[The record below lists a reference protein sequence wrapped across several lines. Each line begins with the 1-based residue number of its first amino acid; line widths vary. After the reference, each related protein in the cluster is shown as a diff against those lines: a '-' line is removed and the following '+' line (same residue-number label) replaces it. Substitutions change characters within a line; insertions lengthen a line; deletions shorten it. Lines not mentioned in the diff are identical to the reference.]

1 MDGKAVNVHTMPDD
15 LLLVSLLIHKGQ
27 YPLYDV
33 SVRFANG
40 DTLDLNASTYSI
52 GNMAVE
58 LSIQRPIRLS
68 HHGKNISYKALRC
81 SEWVAVCSRPQPFSV
96 RSARKR
102 SPAYQRGQPVQH
114 GGRLSL
120 ARQAFVNAGLRPPPS
135 AAVGVDKRSPRQ
147 PCSPPSVRRKGM
159 AERPAPTAKAL
170 LPTPNSEEA
179 TF

>member
-68 HHGKNISYKALRC
+68 HHSKISLIT
-81 SEWVAVCSRPQPFSV
+81 SSLLDEMVCGFS
-96 RSARKR
+96 S
-102 SPAYQRGQPVQH
+102 
-114 GGRLSL
+114 
-120 ARQAFVNAGLRPPPS
+120 
-135 AAVGVDKRSPRQ
+135 
-147 PCSPPSVRRKGM
+147 
-159 AERPAPTAKAL
+159 
-170 LPTPNSEEA
+170 
-179 TF
+179 